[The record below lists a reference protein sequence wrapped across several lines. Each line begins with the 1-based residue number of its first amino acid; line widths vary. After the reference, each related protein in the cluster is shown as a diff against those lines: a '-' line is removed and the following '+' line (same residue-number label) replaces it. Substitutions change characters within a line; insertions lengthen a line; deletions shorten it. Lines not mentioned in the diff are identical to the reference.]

1 MKYPIFEPKLFKIC
15 PWLLVFCLVILRGVV
30 WGQINFTNIKPYDIV
45 ISEFM
50 AKPLANAKLPN
61 SEFIELYNRTKD
73 SIQLKNLRLYNDK
86 KLTVLPEFSLKA
98 NKYLSVYKK
107 NKDVSF
113 KIYGDTLALDS
124 LFTLVNPNDVFY
136 LSTPSGK
143 IIDAASYDLT
153 LYSDSKKASGGVTL
167 ERTNVNSPC
176 EVLGWDGS
184 NNPDGGTPGKPNSIK
199 VKDTIPLEINR
210 HYLINANKIGIV
222 FNKSIDSA
230 AIAKSSYQIS
240 NTITATFDSIV
251 RPLFN
256 EVILKLSSSLNKG
269 DTYNLTLK
277 KSLKGC
283 VDSSTSLKSDTTLLL
298 KVPERAKIDS
308 IVINEILVN
317 PATGGSRFVELYNKS
332 KNTVFDIND
341 LKIGNTAT
349 DVDIAIKMLLF
360 PNEYVVLTDNPL
372 YIQRY
377 YKAEKFRRRIVKNK
391 VPTFVES
398 SDSVLLKNGSSKN
411 PIEAFRYLK
420 SWHNPLLA
428 NTEGVSLER
437 INPNDSSNVKSN
449 WQSAAQTVGFATPAQ
464 QNSQYHTSNV
474 AASSQ
479 IFSLEK
485 KTFSPDSDGFE
496 DFLSIN
502 YQFDK
507 GGYSASIFIFN
518 DKGKLVKK
526 LINNELLNV
535 EGTLKWEGDTDEG
548 LKARQ
553 GIYIVSFEWVSP
565 TGQLKREKLAC
576 VVSGRL

>member
-1 MKYPIFEPKLFKIC
+1 MKYPILKPKLFKIC
-15 PWLLVFCLVILRGVV
+15 PWQLVFCLFLLRGVV
-30 WGQINFTNIKPYDIV
+30 FGQINASNIKPYDIV

-50 AKPLANAKLPN
+50 AKPLANSKLPN

-73 SIQLKNLRLYNDK
+73 SIQLKNLRFYNDK

-98 NKYLSVYKK
+98 NKYLTVYKK

-167 ERTNVNSPC
+167 ERTNVNFPC

-184 NNPDGGTPGKPNSIK
+184 NNPDGGTPGKPNSISF
-199 VKDTIPLEINR
+199 KDTIPLEIDR
-210 HYLINANKIGIV
+210 YYLIGSNKVGIV
-222 FNKSIDSA
+222 FNKSIDSVSASKSIYQMSNNIIA
-230 AIAKSSYQIS
+230 A
-240 NTITATFDSIV
+240 FDSIV

-256 EVILKLSSSLNKG
+256 EIVLKLN
-269 DTYNLTLK
+269 TNLTKDNTYYLTIK

-283 VDSSTSLKSDTTLLL
+283 VDASTALKSDTTLLL
-298 KVPERAKIDS
+298 KMPERAKIDS

-317 PATGGSRFVELYNKS
+317 PETGGSRFVELYNNS
-332 KNTVFDIND
+332 KTMVFDIND
-341 LKIGNTAT
+341 LKIGN
-349 DVDIAIKMLLF
+349 IALDLPINIKMLLF
-360 PNEYVVLTDNPL
+360 PNEYVVLSDNPI

-377 YKAEKFRRRIVKNK
+377 YKAQKFRKRIVKNK

-398 SDSVLLKNGSSKN
+398 TDRVVLKGGSLKN
-411 PIEAFRYLK
+411 PIDSFTYQK

-437 INPNDSSNVKSN
+437 IDPSQKSNDKAN

-464 QNSQYHTSNV
+464 QNSQYNASKV
-474 AASSQ
+474 ATSSQ
-479 IFSLEK
+479 VFSLEK
-485 KTFSPDSDGFE
+485 KTFSPDGDGFE
-496 DFLSIN
+496 DFLSLN
-502 YQFDK
+502 YHFDK
-507 GGYSASIFIFN
+507 GGYAASIFIFN

-526 LINNELLNV
+526 LKDNELLNV
-535 EGTLKWEGDTDEG
+535 EGTIKWEGDTDEG
-548 LKARQ
+548 LKIRV
-553 GIYIVSFEWVSP
+553 GIYILAIEWISP
-565 TGQLKREKLAC
+565 TGQVNREKLAC